1 MLYATILKLA
11 NNTRSLMF
19 SNQKSQTQS
28 HYKHVV
34 CTAETSLNSSH
45 QSQLGMINTLV
56 NSNDI
61 LRKELESRS
70 QEIEGLELRVKEL
83 GSRKCLALV

>member
-1 MLYATILKLA
+1 
-11 NNTRSLMF
+11 MF
-19 SNQKSQTQS
+19 GKQKFQTQS

-34 CTAETSLNSSH
+34 CAAETSLNSSN
-45 QSQLGMINTLV
+45 QSQLEMINTLV

-70 QEIEGLELRVKEL
+70 QKMEGLELRVKEL
-83 GSRKCLALV
+83 KVGNPRL